1 MAARWN
7 STELWFF
14 YIFSFDSSPYRNIN
28 VANALAAQFSL
39 LTRPFIWMERKGP
52 STQKVTS
59 WKWTACAWDQ
69 PSSQSRLVQFI
80 YKGHQ
85 WLGYTCGCCCCYVLE
100 WRQKSIPF
108 HLLRAETRL
117 TRVNAFQISL
127 CVCVYSFIWPQT
139 LRPALA
145 GRPREVP
152 DIKGVGAG
160 IKAQA

>member
-1 MAARWN
+1 MLLLRT
-7 STELWFF
+7 SLC
-14 YIFSFDSSPYRNIN
+14 SPVRLYEWREK
-28 VANALAAQFSL
+28 
-39 LTRPFIWMERKGP
+39 RGP

-69 PSSQSRLVQFI
+69 PRAKVVSYNSYSI
-80 YKGHQ
+80 KGHQ
-85 WLGYTCGCCCCYVLE
+85 WLGYTCGCCCYLLE

-152 DIKGVGAG
+152 DIKGVGVGGGGERKHSALDADWTTEA
-160 IKAQA
+160 KLCTCPHYM